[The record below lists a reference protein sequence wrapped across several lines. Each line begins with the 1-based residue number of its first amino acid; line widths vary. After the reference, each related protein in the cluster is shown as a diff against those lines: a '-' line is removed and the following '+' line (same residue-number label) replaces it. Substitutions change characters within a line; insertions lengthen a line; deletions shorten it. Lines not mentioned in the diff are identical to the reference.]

1 MHNMVEKKNKEL
13 GKAVKALVSQG
24 MKKGYVTVDELH
36 EKLPQEA
43 LSSEE
48 VIDSVVNTLKDDCG
62 IDVLEQDDEDEAN
75 SVANEEDDDLDGDS
89 VALGRTD
96 DPVRLYLREMSSVK
110 LLSREEEVEIAKH
123 IESEKLHML
132 RSLFMMP
139 SMLQSI
145 KVWRDQLTEDKLLLR
160 DIVILE
166 DNSSK
171 EEDESEDGS
180 ELGLQEEDS
189 SKYKHDFEEEESDEE
204 SGDASSSSITALE
217 CKMLPKVLSI
227 FDEAITIIDKLS
239 SKNLSLKD
247 LSDDPDFQLVW
258 EIIRKIR
265 FNNKFVVKLI
275 SDLYEV
281 NKKLIS
287 VEGQLM
293 SLLESYGFSRKEFV
307 SNRPNM
313 LHKDKIASVV
323 GNNKWQEIYQKHSTD
338 VDAIFA
344 TFNSISAECNM
355 DVVAIRQLISTIKT
369 HNKNVEQSKHKMVKA
384 NLRLVISIAKKYS
397 NRGMPFPDL
406 IQEGNI
412 GLMKAVDKFE
422 YHRGHKFSTYGTWWV
437 RQSMTRAIAD
447 QAKTI
452 RVPVHMVE
460 TINRMIRISR
470 QMVHENG
477 KEPTNEELAQK
488 LGMSVDKVN
497 KVLKISK
504 DPISLENPVGDD
516 GGSFGDFIEDKNVV
530 TQMDS
535 AIADNLTKVINDV
548 LSTLS
553 PREEKILRYRFGL
566 SKVGV
571 KKSSSSMEHNELYDK
586 DTFTLEQVGAKYNVT
601 RERIRQ
607 IEAKALR
614 RLRHP
619 LRSAKLRTFLKY

>member
-1 MHNMVEKKNKEL
+1 MIKGNNKKEL
-13 GKAVKALVSQG
+13 GNVVKALVTQG
-24 MKKGYVTVDELH
+24 MKKGYVTIDELH
-36 EKLPQEA
+36 EKLPEDV

-48 VIDSVVNTLKDDCG
+48 KIDFVVSTLKDDCG

-75 SVANEEDDDLDGDS
+75 NIVSEEDEEGDGES

-123 IESEKLHML
+123 IESEKLNML
-132 RSLFMMP
+132 CSLFMMP
-139 SMLQSI
+139 SVLKSV
-145 KVWRDQLTEDKLLLR
+145 KVWRDGVVNNTLLLR
-160 DIVILE
+160 EMVVLE
-166 DNSSK
+166 DVNNK
-171 EEDESEDGS
+171 GDGGEETALEEGADNIKYKHEFDEEEGDEEGEDES
-180 ELGLQEEDS
+180 
-189 SKYKHDFEEEESDEE
+189 
-204 SGDASSSSITALE
+204 SSSSVIVLE
-217 CKMLPKVLSI
+217 CKMLPKVLALL
-227 FDEAITIIDKLS
+227 DEALESVDKLL
-239 SKNLSLKD
+239 SKKASFKD
-247 LSDDPDFQLVW
+247 LSDDKDFKMLW
-258 EIIRKIR
+258 STIGKIK
-265 FNNKFVVKLI
+265 FNSKFVSKLI
-275 SDLYEV
+275 SKLYDI
-281 NKKLIS
+281 NKMLVAFEGRLMSLFEMYDIPRKKFIANRAQMLDMNAIASVIGNDKWKKIYKAEGSVIDDILHGLHEISVECGMDIVSIRSLIS
-287 VEGQLM
+287 VIKAHSNNVQL
-293 SLLESYGFSRKEFV
+293 
-307 SNRPNM
+307 
-313 LHKDKIASVV
+313 
-323 GNNKWQEIYQKHSTD
+323 
-338 VDAIFA
+338 
-344 TFNSISAECNM
+344 
-355 DVVAIRQLISTIKT
+355 
-369 HNKNVEQSKHKMVKA
+369 SKHKMVKA

-477 KEPTNEELAQK
+477 KEPTNEELAHK

-516 GGSFGDFIEDKNVV
+516 GGSFGDFIEDKNVINQV
-530 TQMDS
+530 ES

-566 SKVGV
+566 SRVGI
-571 KKSSSSMEHNELYDK
+571 KRSSPSMEYNELYDK